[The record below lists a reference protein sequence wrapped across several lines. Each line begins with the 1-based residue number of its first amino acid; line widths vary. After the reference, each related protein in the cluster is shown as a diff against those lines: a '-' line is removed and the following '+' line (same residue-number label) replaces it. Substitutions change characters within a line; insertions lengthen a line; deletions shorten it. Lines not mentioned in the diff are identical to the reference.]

1 MDSAELERHT
11 RAAFARWNSG
21 DFSLDP
27 DWVDPDV
34 EIVSAATPLNEGGA
48 YRGHEGFRRWVADIS
63 ESFDEW
69 RLELV
74 EFEPFAP
81 GRVLGVG
88 SVHFCGRGSGV
99 VVDLPCA
106 WLFDHRDGVMTRLEA
121 FPNRVE
127 EARELAR
134 R

>member
-1 MDSAELERHT
+1 MDAAELERHA
-11 RAAFARWNSG
+11 RRAFARWNAG

-48 YRGHEGFRRWVADIS
+48 YRGHEGFLRWVADIS

-69 RLELV
+69 RLELA

-88 SVHFCGRGSGV
+88 AVHFRGRGSGV
-99 VVDLPCA
+99 IVDLPCA
-106 WLFDHRDGVMTRLEA
+106 WLFDHRDGVLVRLEA

-127 EARELAR
+127 EARALAR
-134 R
+134 S